1 MFQKISWQSS
11 KRAAWGLTLLTAT
24 LFLLSACG
32 GGGGGGGGTATGDV
46 SALTL
51 PDRIQL
57 SNAEDG
63 AGSARAARS
72 LRAALSRGAY
82 NDAGTD
88 YTNAVKRSW
97 VDDTDALDMIN
108 TILGVCNDTGYTNF
122 VNQGPYKAL
131 VRDKD
136 ESQESQSGGST
147 TSTTTESL
155 MEIIVDVTRASND
168 DPMIIK
174 IWLYVNGPGDQPMLV
189 RGYFTVSE
197 GVSDQYP
204 YGAMEAH
211 FKGNLVAD
219 GLEVMQMALSV
230 SAEDGNV
237 VIENVDDEGGGDYES
252 HCKVRVEANADVTQG
267 NAYVSD
273 QETDWESG
281 LLPDATISQIAFNET
296 HFKETIGAVPTVYAK
311 DNLRHRVFRYKLF
324 NAETGAEISRDSGF
338 PIEFDI
344 ASGTKNGYVGYYGLW
359 TNNNDIT
366 LAHGDTVRK
375 MDGTEYTVFRSAGKL
390 TKHTASNMP
399 LSDLDGVEFSK
410 STCDES
416 GCSERIV
423 AWERD
428 SDTFITLG
436 ARDQNNN
443 GQISYYLVSDPEY
456 HAVVTFQQWEGAWC
470 EALKAY
476 LRLGSLYIDDD
487 FNPSTPAIP
496 PTDASTVYYHTEQ
509 TLSPSEAEDLILYT
523 WSFTLGLPIDQTV
536 IDGSSAAQSAYWSS
550 QTLKTLYFDAETM
563 LLYADA
569 GHTIPVT
576 MTDTGLILTGTNFQ
590 WGYHIGP
597 LTVTE
602 YTAENSWQAN
612 NAETYYTWNTGVDQW
627 NQYVTVEDAE
637 GNFASFDPPLS
648 FAYTHATA
656 NDANSD
662 ATHNG
667 KKFRIEYDGFSLN
680 MPWACNQDSGEWEP
694 LINLADGT
702 QLTDA
707 DSNNYV
713 IKGIEEA
720 LIMSEVEDPSGITF
734 DNEEAVGA
742 PTLEYDSDLTDLVG
756 AVPTGVELL
765 VIKGE
770 VIE

>member
-1 MFQKISWQSS
+1 MRGKIFGQSS
-11 KRAAWGLTLLTAT
+11 KRAAWGLALMTAT
-24 LFLLSACG
+24 LFLLAACG
-32 GGGGGGGGTATGDV
+32 GGGSGGGTTTGDV
-46 SALTL
+46 SALAL

-57 SNAEDG
+57 SNVEDG
-63 AGSARAARS
+63 AGSARAAGS
-72 LRAALSRGAY
+72 LRGALGRSAY

-88 YTNAVKRSW
+88 YTNAVKRAW

-108 TILGVCNDTGYTNF
+108 TILGVCNETGYSNF

-155 MEIIVDVTRASND
+155 MEIIVDVTRASNS

-174 IWLYVNGPGDQPMLV
+174 IWLYVNGPGDMPMLV

-204 YGAMEAH
+204 YGVMEAH
-211 FKGNLVAD
+211 FKGNLVAN

-230 SAEDGNV
+230 NAEDGNV
-237 VIENVDDEGGGDYES
+237 VLENVDDEGDGEYQS
-252 HCKVRVEANADVTQG
+252 HRKVRVVADADVTQG

-296 HFKETIGAVPTVYAK
+296 HFKETIDAVPTVYAK

-324 NAETGAEISRDSGF
+324 NAETGAEISRNSGF
-338 PIEFDI
+338 PIEFDTET
-344 ASGTKNGYVGYYGLW
+344 GTKNGYVGYYGLW
-359 TNNNDIT
+359 TNNNTT

-399 LSDLDGVEFSK
+399 LSDLDGVELSK
-410 STCDES
+410 NTCNES
-416 GCSERIV
+416 GCSDQIV
-423 AWERD
+423 AWD
-428 SDTFITLG
+428 SDSDAFIALG
-436 ARDQNNN
+436 ARDQSN
-443 GQISYYLVSDPEY
+443 GQITYYVDGDPDY
-456 HAVVTFQQWEGAWC
+456 QAVVSFQQWEGAWC

-476 LRLGSLYIDDD
+476 LRLGSLYFDGNGD
-487 FNPSTPAIP
+487 AAV

-509 TLSPSEAEDLILYT
+509 TLNPSEAEDLILHT
-523 WSFTLGLPIDQTV
+523 WSFTLDLPIDQAV
-536 IDGSSAAQSAYWSS
+536 IDGANAAQNAYWSS
-550 QTLKTLYFDAETM
+550 QTEKAFYFDAETM
-563 LLYADA
+563 MLYADA
-569 GHTIPVT
+569 EHTLPVT
-576 MTDTGLILTGTNFQ
+576 MTDAGLNLAGTNFQ

-597 LTVTE
+597 LT
-602 YTAENSWQAN
+602 TAQYFSDHSPFQWQAN
-612 NAETYYTWNTGVDQW
+612 DADVYYTWNTGVDQW

-648 FAYTHATA
+648 FAYTHTTA
-656 NDANSD
+656 NDANGD
-662 ATHNG
+662 ATHDG

-680 MPWACNQDSGEWEP
+680 MPWAFDEASGEWQP
-694 LINLADGT
+694 LINIADGT
-702 QLTDA
+702 QLTD
-707 DSNNYV
+707 SENNNYV

-734 DNEEAVGA
+734 EETEVGP
-742 PTLEYDSDLTDLVG
+742 PTLEYDATQTALVG
-756 AVPTGVELL
+756 AVPTAVELR